1 MDLGLDGRRVLVVGG
16 SYGIGRASAELF
28 AGEGAEVMI
37 VSRSADNLN
46 RAADE
51 IAAATGRQPTTLV
64 ADVTEA
70 GAGERLAAAVAAR
83 WQGLD
88 VLVTAVG
95 GSNRSAFAV
104 LSDDEGLTNYT
115 FNVLPND
122 RDLSSHL
129 PPPPQGGA

>member
-1 MDLGLDGRRVLVVGG
+1 
-16 SYGIGRASAELF
+16 
-28 AGEGAEVMI
+28 MI

-95 GSNRSAFAV
+95 GSLRSAFAE
-104 LSDDEGLTNYT
+104 LSDDDWLTNST
-115 FNVLPND
+115 FNVLSTV
-122 RDLSSHL
+122 RSIRGLL
-129 PPPPQGGA
+129 PPLPHGQPPAEAMLGPASP